1 MTLDVRPRRVLVV
14 DDDNENCKLIHE
26 ALTNEGFDVRTAN
39 SGHEAMDV
47 LTEWSPQLVLLDQDM
62 PGMTGLE
69 TLRMLRKG
77 HYDVDVMFVSAN
89 LSPKMVSDALE
100 AGADDYIR
108 KPFSFRELCS
118 RVKVRFRIRD
128 LRDDLQG
135 ANQKLFEL
143 SQRDDL
149 TGLYNMRSM
158 YERIDHELRRAKRT
172 NKSVSCVMMDMDY
185 FKTVNDGH
193 DHLFG
198 SFVLKEV
205 GSLIKNG
212 IREVDFAARYGG
224 DEFLVVLCDTDQ
236 EGTKIFTERLRKT
249 VQNHFFTDGK
259 DGMKLTISIGYAVS
273 TLGGE
278 TTARDLVRIADHAL
292 YEAKERGRNRV
303 FGFGCDEVMQRLG
316 QLRKKKSAA

>member
-1 MTLDVRPRRVLVV
+1 MTLTLRPRRVLVV
-14 DDDNENCKLIHE
+14 DDDNENCKLIDE
-26 ALTNEGFDVRTAN
+26 ALTNEGFEVRTAN
-39 SGHEAMDV
+39 SGQQAIDM
-47 LTEWSPQLVLLDQDM
+47 LQEWAPQLVLLDQDM

-69 TLRMLRKG
+69 TLRLFRKN

-89 LSPKMVSDALE
+89 LSPKMVSEALE

-108 KPFSFRELCS
+108 KPFSFRELAS

-135 ANQKLFEL
+135 ANQKLYDL

-149 TGLYNMRSM
+149 TGLFNMRSM

-205 GSLIKNG
+205 GALINKG

-224 DEFLVVLCDTDQ
+224 DEFLVVLCDTDE
-236 EGTKIFTERLRKT
+236 EGTKVFTERLRKA

-273 TLGGE
+273 TIGGE

-292 YEAKERGRNRV
+292 YEAKEQGRNRV
-303 FGFGCDEVMQRLG
+303 FGFGTKDVMQRLG
-316 QLRKKKSAA
+316 QIRRKRNAA

>member
-1 MTLDVRPRRVLVV
+1 MMTIERPRRVLVV
-14 DDDNENCKLIHE
+14 DDDLENCKLIEE
-26 ALTNEGFDVRTAN
+26 ALVKEGFAVRTVL
-39 SGHEAMDV
+39 SGKAA
-47 LTEWSPQLVLLDQDM
+47 LTSMEEWSPQLVLLDQDM

-69 TLRMLRKG
+69 TLRMFRKN
-77 HYDVDVMFVSAN
+77 HYDVDVMFISAN
-89 LSPKMVSDALE
+89 LSPQMVSDALE

-108 KPFSFRELCS
+108 KPFSFREMVS

-128 LRDDLQG
+128 LREDLQG

-158 YERIDHELRRAKRT
+158 YERVDHEIRRSKRT
-172 NKSVSCVMMDMDY
+172 GKHVACVMMDMDY

-205 GSLIKNG
+205 GALIHNS

-224 DEFLVVLCDTDQ
+224 DEFLVVLNDTD
-236 EGTKIFTERLRKT
+236 EAGTEIFTERLRHA
-249 VQNHFFTDGK
+249 VQNHFFTDGR
-259 DGMKLTISIGYAVS
+259 DGIKLTISIGFAVS
-273 TLGGE
+273 TSGGE
-278 TTARDLVRIADHAL
+278 STARDLVRIADHAL
-292 YEAKERGRNRV
+292 YEAKELGRNRV
-303 FGFGCDEVMQRLG
+303 FGFGPDQVLQRLG
-316 QLRKKKSAA
+316 QLRKKKAA

>member
-1 MTLDVRPRRVLVV
+1 MMTIERPRRVLVV
-14 DDDNENCKLIHE
+14 DDDLENCKLIEE
-26 ALTNEGFDVRTAN
+26 ALLKEGFAVKTVI
-39 SGHEAMDV
+39 SGKAA
-47 LTEWSPQLVLLDQDM
+47 LTSMEEWSPQLVLLDQDM
-62 PGMTGLE
+62 PGLTGLE
-69 TLRMLRKG
+69 TLRMFRKN
-77 HYDVDVMFVSAN
+77 HYDVDVMFISAN
-89 LSPKMVSDALE
+89 LSPKMISDALE

-108 KPFSFRELCS
+108 KPFSFREMVS

-158 YERIDHELRRAKRT
+158 YERVDHEIRRSKRT
-172 NKSVSCVMMDMDY
+172 GKHVACVMMDMDY

-205 GSLIKNG
+205 GALIHNS

-224 DEFLVVLCDTDQ
+224 DEFLVILNDTD
-236 EGTKIFTERLRKT
+236 EAGTKVFTERLRNA
-249 VQNHFFTDGK
+249 VQNYFFTDGR
-259 DGMKLTISIGYAVS
+259 DGIKLTISIGYSVS
-273 TLGGE
+273 TSGGE
-278 TTARDLVRIADHAL
+278 SSARDLVRIADHAL
-292 YEAKERGRNRV
+292 YEAKEQGRNRV
-303 FGFGCDEVMQRLG
+303 FGFGPDQVLQRLG
-316 QLRKKKSAA
+316 SLRKKKSA

>member
-1 MTLDVRPRRVLVV
+1 MTEVSRSKRVLVV
-14 DDDNENCKLIHE
+14 DDDTENCKLIHE
-26 ALTNEGFDVRTAN
+26 ALSNEGFEVRIAN
-39 SGHEAMDV
+39 SGTQAISIMQD
-47 LTEWSPQLVLLDQDM
+47 WCPQLVLLDQDM
-62 PGMTGLE
+62 PGMTGLD
-69 TLRMLRKG
+69 TLKHFRKN
-77 HYDVDVMFVSAN
+77 HFDVDVMFISAN

-108 KPFSFRELCS
+108 KPFSFRELAS

-128 LRDDLQG
+128 LREDLQG

-158 YERIDHELRRAKRT
+158 YERIDHEIKRAKRSAR
-172 NKSVSCVMMDMDY
+172 NVACVMMDMDY

-198 SFVLKEV
+198 SFVLKEM
-205 GSLIKNG
+205 GALIHKS
-212 IREVDFAARYGG
+212 IREVDFGARYGG
-224 DEFLVVLCDTDQ
+224 DEFLVVLSDTDE
-236 EGTKIFTERLRKT
+236 EGTKIFTERLRRT

-273 TLGGE
+273 SRGGE
-278 TTARDLVRIADHAL
+278 SNARDLVRIADHAL
-292 YEAKERGRNRV
+292 YEAKELGRNRV
-303 FGFGCDEVMQRLG
+303 FGFGPSEVLQRVG
-316 QLRKKKSAA
+316 QIRKKKAA